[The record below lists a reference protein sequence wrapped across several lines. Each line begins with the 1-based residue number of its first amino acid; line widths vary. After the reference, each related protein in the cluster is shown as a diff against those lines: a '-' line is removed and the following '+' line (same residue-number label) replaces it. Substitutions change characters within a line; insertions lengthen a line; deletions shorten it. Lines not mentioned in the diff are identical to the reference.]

1 MMKKEL
7 FGVRNNALKIYI
19 NKVTSKK
26 LVTFWYSKIYLKHNK
41 IEFLKITQIFSLN
54 NGPSFMIKNLTK
66 W

>member
-26 LVTFWYSKIYLKHNK
+26 LVTFWYSKIYPKV
-41 IEFLKITQIFSLN
+41 
-54 NGPSFMIKNLTK
+54 
-66 W
+66 